1 MKKPDLTVWLA
12 RLDSDV
18 LRTLLLALLLVIVA
32 QVLAKT
38 LWMLLAGPQEPVP
51 VAAELRVI
59 NTANAVE
66 SLPLSQ
72 ATLASWALFGEA
84 QAASAAAQQNAPETS
99 LRLTLLGVFAHAD
112 DKQAGAIIASSSQDG
127 KLYHPGDDLPGNAVL
142 YKVYADK
149 VLIKRLGNIETL
161 SFEKAQLSGSIA
173 ASTSPAPASEV
184 SGLAQQRSMVISQ
197 LALEP
202 LRPGSPQGY
211 KVTDKITKDVQN
223 AVGLQPGDVILSVNG
238 LPLGTE
244 EADQAA
250 MQSFYASGKAE
261 VQVQRGSS
269 QLTLTYPP

>member
-1 MKKPDLTVWLA
+1 MKKPDVTVWLA
-12 RLDSDV
+12 RLDSNG
-18 LRTLLLALLLVIVA
+18 LRTLLLALLLVVTA

-38 LWMLLAGPQEPVP
+38 LWMVMAGPQDVVP
-51 VAAELRVI
+51 VAADLRVI
-59 NTANAVE
+59 SPSTAANG
-66 SLPLSQ
+66 LPLNQ
-72 ATLASWALFGEA
+72 PTLEQWALFGKS
-84 QAASAAAQQNAPETS
+84 QASATNTQKNAPETT
-99 LRLTLLGVFAHAD
+99 LKLTLLGVFAHPD
-112 DKQAGAIIASSSQDG
+112 DALSGAIIASSSEDG

-173 ASTSPAPASEV
+173 ASSAPAADT
-184 SGLAQQRSMVISQ
+184 SGLAQQRNMVISQ

-223 AVGLQPGDVILSVNG
+223 AVGLKPGDVILSVNG
-238 LPLGTE
+238 LPLGT
-244 EADQAA
+244 AQTDQAA

-269 QLTLTYPP
+269 TLTLTYPP